1 MLGLKHSA
9 VQDDQE
15 IVQKMPLGTEKMK
28 RIENKLTLVKINFF
42 MKNYKALLKKC
53 TEIKCNGP
61 RLISF
66 CSKIWSTTR
75 SKRIPYDLY
84 ATIIFIIF

>member
-28 RIENKLTLVKINFF
+28 RIENKLTLVK
-42 MKNYKALLKKC
+42 MKKHEKLQGLVKKMHR
-53 TEIKCNGP
+53 N
-61 RLISF
+61 
-66 CSKIWSTTR
+66 
-75 SKRIPYDLY
+75 
-84 ATIIFIIF
+84 

>member
-61 RLISF
+61 SWFHFVQKYGQLHDQKEFLTIYMLQSF
-66 CSKIWSTTR
+66 S
-75 SKRIPYDLY
+75 
-84 ATIIFIIF
+84 